1 MAGIENGRS
10 LKNFTKDLI
19 TKAAPPL
26 IFVDKHFPRAVDKIL
41 KTVPRFIINRRLEAQ
56 SETEWRQSIFNVI
69 SAFEI
74 IKRSGLCPTEKTA
87 EQLAQASV
95 FNYVRQTLEILTALY
110 SKDPLESL
118 PIFEASEQIPEDV
131 QQFFNGP
138 KGLLVSWH
146 SGNYLAPIVDL
157 TKRLAGKRL
166 GVFMEDSLPESVRI
180 KLTDLLCQNGVV
192 PLEHQRNGLL
202 GSIRVIRNETDF
214 VVTAIDRLPPGGS
227 ARKVIFFGQK
237 ALFPNHIAWLSRYT
251 QRPILPIGVVKKDNG
266 AYTYAFGE
274 VIPPRKVEKPD
285 EEQADLEVTQE
296 ILTAAEGIIG
306 RYPEYYYPFDAWW
319 ESQKL

>member
-138 KGLLVSWH
+138 KGLLVS
-146 SGNYLAPIVDL
+146 
-157 TKRLAGKRL
+157 
-166 GVFMEDSLPESVRI
+166 
-180 KLTDLLCQNGVV
+180 
-192 PLEHQRNGLL
+192 
-202 GSIRVIRNETDF
+202 
-214 VVTAIDRLPPGGS
+214 
-227 ARKVIFFGQK
+227 
-237 ALFPNHIAWLSRYT
+237 
-251 QRPILPIGVVKKDNG
+251 
-266 AYTYAFGE
+266 
-274 VIPPRKVEKPD
+274 
-285 EEQADLEVTQE
+285 
-296 ILTAAEGIIG
+296 
-306 RYPEYYYPFDAWW
+306 
-319 ESQKL
+319 